1 MSDDRTEIC
10 KIISEMLD
18 NPDDLGIYSTDE
30 AYSKLE
36 AYVGR
41 VRAEA
46 IGWMYAEACNTL
58 DLGGDLRLVG
68 VEDIYSR
75 AKVELTA
82 KE

>member
-1 MSDDRTEIC
+1 MIKDRTVIC
-10 KIISEMLD
+10 EIISEMLD
-18 NPDDLGIYSTDE
+18 NPDDLGIYPTTE

-46 IGWMYAEACNTL
+46 LGWMYAEACNTL
-58 DLGGDLRLVG
+58 DRGEDLRSVG
-68 VEDIYSR
+68 VESIYSR
-75 AKVELTA
+75 AKVELTV